1 MVINKTN
8 PTSLD
13 WWLRSSEGCNQ
24 SQQRYLVPPTP
35 SPLPHHSLP
44 CERAEM
50 FPSQRLFLLVTP
62 SECPPPPWLCP
73 SFSLTLNSPSGNT
86 PRPWCS
92 PAPILSNPLQ
102 RRPYECLTGG
112 QWENWGHLY
121 LDSRHFPV
129 RKEIGSFENLVL
141 KVGMK
146 KDSSCQMLWE
156 VYCAIKCKAFFISFF
171 LCLSFWS
178 QFPHVLKRQIF
189 WFLPEPVSSLSLSI
203 NSKHISFHSLF
214 LSPRSYE

>member
-1 MVINKTN
+1 MQPIPAMVFGAPQPHPPH
-8 PTSLD
+8 PTIH
-13 WWLRSSEGCNQ
+13 C
-24 SQQRYLVPPTP
+24 LV
-35 SPLPHHSLP
+35 SAQKCFHLSVCLCCSHLQNGHLLPDF
-44 CERAEM
+44 A
-50 FPSQRLFLLVTP
+50 LL
-62 SECPPPPWLCP
+62 SC
-73 SFSLTLNSPSGNT
+73 LTLSSPSGNT
-86 PRPWCS
+86 PRPWGS

-146 KDSSCQMLWE
+146 KDSFCQMLWE
-156 VYCAIKCKAFFISFF
+156 VYCAVKCKAFFISSLF

-178 QFPHVLKRQIF
+178 QFPHVLNRQIF
-189 WFLPEPVSSLSLSI
+189 WFLPESVSSFSLSI
-203 NSKHISFHSLF
+203 TSKHTSFHSLF